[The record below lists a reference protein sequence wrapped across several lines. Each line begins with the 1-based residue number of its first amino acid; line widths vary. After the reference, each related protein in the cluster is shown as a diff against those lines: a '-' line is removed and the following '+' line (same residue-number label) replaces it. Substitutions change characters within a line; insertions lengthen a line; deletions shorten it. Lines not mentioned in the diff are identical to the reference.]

1 VQIRNHLFAEP
12 LAITNYE
19 IIVAGRAAYKN
30 VFNSVSYSRN
40 LLRFST
46 NTVMQTLPALPS
58 RIIRPIS
65 MFFSTR
71 RLQPRDPILFK
82 RLDPWLELGLLKF
95 VVVDRSDARNTSAR
109 VPAAATVHERSTDA
123 AEAVLHVVASRNC
136 FVLFEA
142 REFIF
147 AAEMFHVGVFNDEVG
162 CEHAERG
169 VSKLCGVIGHVVF
182 AGSVAYL
189 AVILRQSVQWQMNV
203 STRPSPSVGTSI

>member
-1 VQIRNHLFAEP
+1 MESLV
-12 LAITNYE
+12 ITNSKLLV
-19 IIVAGRAAYKN
+19 VARSACKN
-30 VFNSVSYSRN
+30 VFNSINYSRN

-58 RIIRPIS
+58 RIVRPIS
-65 MFFSTR
+65 MLFSTR
-71 RLQPRDPILFK
+71 RLQPCDPILFK

-95 VVVDRSDARNTSAR
+95 EVVDRSDARNTSAR
-109 VPAAATVHERSTDA
+109 VSAAATVHERSTDA
-123 AEAVLHVVASRNC
+123 AEAVLHVVASCNC

-162 CEHAERG
+162 GEHAERG
-169 VSKLCGVIGHVVF
+169 VSKLCGVVGHVVV
-182 AGSVAYL
+182 AESGAYL